1 MHSRHRRPPAATKRI
16 PWTAVHPV
24 HVQTRIFD
32 RAGTTTGY
40 ESRARAPQWVRKNGR
55 GIAMPQHTISHTYQ
69 ITARHT
75 TAQHF
80 VAPHG
85 TKHTTRSQAHH
96 PTPKSCPNLTHLLP
110 FGSGTPGLTIL
121 GIAVAVVESVMVE
134 IDMKIFDTINKICTE
149 MAVINQY
156 LRGPLVKIHIYH
168 VNEFR
173 EMRDSSMAIRS
184 VIVDQNLRSM
194 IQYYDFT

>member
-24 HVQTRIFD
+24 HAQTRIFD
-32 RAGTTTGY
+32 RTGTTTRH
-40 ESRARAPQWVRKNGR
+40 ESRARAPQRVLKNGATSR
-55 GIAMPQHTISHTYQ
+55 CHSTPYSTFHS
-69 ITARHT
+69 

-80 VAPHG
+80 C
-85 TKHTTRSQAHH
+85 HTTWNLTHNMITSTSPCTQIL
-96 PTPKSCPNLTHLLP
+96 TNLTHLLP

-156 LRGPLVKIHIYH
+156 LRGPLVKIQIYH

-173 EMRDSSMAIRS
+173 EMRHSSMAIRS

>member
-1 MHSRHRRPPAATKRI
+1 M
-16 PWTAVHPV
+16 
-24 HVQTRIFD
+24 
-32 RAGTTTGY
+32 
-40 ESRARAPQWVRKNGR
+40 
-55 GIAMPQHTISHTYQ
+55 
-69 ITARHT
+69 
-75 TAQHF
+75 
-80 VAPHG
+80 
-85 TKHTTRSQAHH
+85 
-96 PTPKSCPNLTHLLP
+96 
-110 FGSGTPGLTIL
+110 
-121 GIAVAVVESVMVE
+121 MVE